1 MKKQES
7 VFDSLYARLNT
18 AQRQAV
24 DSIEGPV
31 LVIAGPGT
39 GKTQVLTLRIANILR
54 KTDIGPDGILAL
66 TFTQSGVQ
74 AMRQRLASIAG
85 ISAYRVHIHTFHGF
99 ANEIIRRYPE
109 YFARIIGG
117 QNADVIDQLRI
128 IEKSILSAHLSV
140 LRPLGNPRYYCAPI
154 KSAIDRLKR
163 ENISPSD
170 LATHVREC
178 TKMLASEKK
187 TLSAGE
193 HGKRARSLLKLKEL
207 TLIYRTYEEALR
219 AEHLYDYGDMV
230 MELIKA
236 LETHPDLLLTLREEY
251 QYILADEHQ
260 DANQSQNR
268 ILELLA
274 GDDADPNLFIVGD
287 ERQAIYQFQGA
298 SLENFLYFSRRYPT
312 ARVIELTDN
321 YRSTQSVLDAV
332 RPLFSHTPLIGRSRG
347 KGSPIRIAALSDE
360 DAEAPFIVSLIAED
374 IARGTAPEEIA
385 LLYRENRDMQRFA
398 DALSVAGIS
407 FVVESESSVL
417 DDPRVRAF
425 VSLLSGITRQ
435 GDERSAMELLL
446 LPWLS
451 IPLLERSLL
460 IEQAQKEKVPLL
472 TLLARSNVGGMREYA
487 RALTRWHNFSRTLL
501 LPEAVQRIFD
511 ESGATAFM
519 LQQNDSAVLLERM
532 AGLYDALKEYVERHP
547 HARLEDF
554 VEHLALYD
562 VHRISIPAQQSVSR
576 PGVRLMTAHR
586 SKGLEFDSVYLAG
599 AVEGRFGGRR
609 HTESFDLPLRGS
621 AEELSGIDD
630 ERRLFYVA
638 LTRARDQATVSFAR
652 TRSGKAQLPAQFIE
666 ELHKERVVFLDT
678 QKFESGRGPEA
689 ALMALPKTI
698 PPSIA
703 HRDYVREL
711 FLSRQFSVTHLN
723 NYLECPWR
731 YFFVNLLRIPEAK
744 SPSQSYGTAV
754 HVALKEYGEALS
766 RGKKVKAPF
775 LIERFTHALK
785 KEPLLES
792 LFDDALKKGT
802 AALSGYYKARLSAD
816 QAGAQHF
823 APDAKLE
830 WKLRGPAITVS
841 EGKML
846 LVGGTLDRLE
856 YEGSTLTVTDFKTRA
871 PLSRN
876 EIQGKT
882 ASSNGNYFRQ
892 LLFYKLL
899 VDSADLGSALS
910 CGVLDFI
917 EPNERGI
924 YKREVFDLGSD
935 DVKNLVKEIQKVA
948 EEIMS
953 LSFWDRRCGEPDCE
967 YCALRETLES
977 NAPDLARVAQTR
989 GGDERAKERYPEHEK
1004 QGRNTSKG
1012 KNNSRKNGRH

>member
-7 VFDSLYARLNT
+7 IFDSLYARLNT

-24 DSIEGPV
+24 DTIEGPV
-31 LVIAGPGT
+31 LVVAGPGT

-54 KTDIGPDGILAL
+54 QTDIGPDGILAL

-74 AMRQRLASIAG
+74 AMRERLASIVGVA
-85 ISAYRVHIHTFHGF
+85 AYRVHIYTFHGF
-99 ANEIIRRYPE
+99 ANDIIRRYPE

-128 IEKSILSAHLSV
+128 IEKSILSARLSV

-170 LATHVREC
+170 LAAHVRERSAVL
-178 TKMLASEKK
+178 KREQK
-187 TLSAGE
+187 TLSLGDYS
-193 HGKRARSLLKLKEL
+193 KKARSLQKLKEL
-207 TLIYRTYEEALR
+207 TLIYRAYEETLHT
-219 AEHLYDYGDMV
+219 EHLYDYGDMV
-230 MELIKA
+230 MELITA
-236 LETHPDLLLTLREEY
+236 LETHSDLLLTLREEY
-251 QYILADEHQ
+251 QYVLADEHQ

-274 GDDADPNLFIVGD
+274 GDGTDPNLFIVGD

-298 SLENFLYFSRRYPT
+298 SLENFLYFSRRFPS
-312 ARVIELTDN
+312 AQVIELTDN

-332 RPLFSHTPLIGRSRG
+332 HPLFSHTPLVGRSRG
-347 KGSPIRIAALSDE
+347 KGSPVRIAALSNE
-360 DAEAPFIVSLIAED
+360 EAEAPFVASLIAED
-374 IARGTAPEEIA
+374 IAQGTVPEEIA
-385 LLYRENRDMQRFA
+385 VLYRENRDMQRFA

-407 FVVESESSVL
+407 YVVESEESVL
-417 DDPRVRAF
+417 DDPRVRVF

-435 GDERSAMELLL
+435 SDERSAIELLL

-451 IPLLERSLL
+451 IPLLECSLL
-460 IEQAQKEKVPLL
+460 IEQSQKEKLPLL
-472 TLLARSNVGGMREYA
+472 TLLAQSPAVEIREYA
-487 RALTRWHNFSRTLL
+487 RLLTRWHTLSRTLL

-511 ESGATAFM
+511 ESGAVSFM
-519 LQQNDSAVLLERM
+519 LQQNDSALLFERM
-532 AGLYDALKEYVERHP
+532 AGLFDALKEYVERHP
-547 HARLEDF
+547 RARLEDF
-554 VEHLALYD
+554 VEHLTLYE
-562 VHRISIPAQQSVSR
+562 VHNISIPAQRSVSR
-576 PGVRLMTAHR
+576 LGVRLMTAHR
-586 SKGLEFDSVYLAG
+586 SKGLEFDHVYLVG

-638 LTRARDQATVSFAR
+638 LTRARQLATVSFAR

-666 ELHKERVVFLDT
+666 ELHKDRVVPLDT
-678 QKFESGRGPEA
+678 KEFESRRGPEA
-689 ALMALPKTI
+689 ALLALPKTI

-703 HRDYVREL
+703 HKDYVREL

-731 YFFVNLLRIPEAK
+731 YFFVNLLRLPEAK

-754 HVALKEYGEALS
+754 HGALKEYGEALTK
-766 RGKKVKAPF
+766 GKRVTQKF
-775 LIERFTHALK
+775 LLERFAHALK

-802 AALSGYYKARLSAD
+802 QALTGYYTARAE
-816 QAGAQHF
+816 HF
-823 APDAKLE
+823 ASDAKVE
-830 WKLRGPAITVS
+830 WKLRGPALSVG
-841 EGKML
+841 EGKTL
-846 LVGGTLDRLE
+846 LLGGTLDRLE
-856 YEGSTLTVTDFKTRA
+856 YEGSSLVVTDFKTRA

-876 EIQGKT
+876 DIQGKT
-882 ASSNGNYFRQ
+882 ASSNGNYYRQ

-899 VDSADLGSALS
+899 VDSTDMGVPLLR
-910 CGVLDFI
+910 GVLDFI

-924 YKREVFDLGSD
+924 YKHETFDLD
-935 DVKNLVKEIQKVA
+935 DAEVRTLVKEIERVA
-948 EEIMS
+948 EEIMT
-953 LSFWDRRCGEPDCE
+953 LSFWGRRCGEPECE
-967 YCALRETLES
+967 YCALRETLER
-977 NAPDLARVAQTR
+977 NDLAGVAQVSRRNKRTEKHNPQHR
-989 GGDERAKERYPEHEK
+989 KQSGD
-1004 QGRNTSKG
+1004 TSKG
-1012 KNNSRKNGRH
+1012 KDDRRKKRSY